1 MKGRKVVVTGLGI
14 VCPVGAT
21 VATAWEAILAGRS
34 GIRRVPELEDVDIS
48 VRIAG
53 LVSSD
58 FNVDDYM
65 PSKEQKRCDSF
76 IHYSIAA
83 GSQAIK
89 DAGIVAND
97 NNAHRIGVMIGS
109 GIGGLPFI
117 ESNHNILNSRGTS
130 RLSPFFI
137 PGSIINMASG
147 NLSIKHGF
155 KGVNFSIVSACATG
169 THNIGEAA
177 RMIATGSADV
187 IIAGGAEKASTAL
200 GIGGFA
206 AARALSSAHNDSP
219 EQASRPW
226 DLNRDGFVLGDG
238 AGVLVLEEYEHAQK
252 RGANI
257 YCELAGYSSSSDA
270 HHITQPSPG
279 GEGAARC
286 MTSAIEDAGINS
298 TEIDYLNAH
307 GTSTPQG
314 DKVESDAV
322 KRTFGDHAYKL
333 AISSVKSMIGHL
345 LGAAGG
351 VEAVFSVLTL
361 RDQVLPPTINLDTPD
376 PECDLDYVPN
386 QARDAK
392 VDCILSNSFG
402 FGGTNASLAFRK
414 LAS

>member
-21 VATAWEAILAGRS
+21 VDQAWKAILAGRS
-34 GIRRVPELEDVDIS
+34 GIRRVPELEEVDIS

-53 LVSSD
+53 LVSAD
-58 FNVDDYM
+58 FNVGDYLS
-65 PSKEQKRCDSF
+65 SKEQKRCDSF
-76 IHYSIAA
+76 IHYSLAA
-83 GSQAIK
+83 GSQAIE
-89 DAGIVAND
+89 DAGIVASED
-97 NNAHRIGVMIGS
+97 NAHRIGVLIGS
-109 GIGGLPFI
+109 GIGGLPLI
-117 ESNHNILNSRGTS
+117 EANHNILNSKGAS

-147 NLSIKHGF
+147 NLSIKYGF
-155 KGVNFSIVSACATG
+155 KGINFSIVSACATG

-177 RMIATGSADV
+177 RMIAAGSVDV
-187 IIAGGAEKASTAL
+187 VVAGGAEKASTAL

-206 AARALSSAHNDSP
+206 AARALSSSHNDSP

-238 AGVLVLEEYEHAQK
+238 AGVLVLEEYEHAKK

-286 MTSAIEDAGINS
+286 MDSVLEDAGFN
-298 TEIDYLNAH
+298 TTDVDYLNAH
-307 GTSTPQG
+307 GTSTLQG

-322 KRTFGDHAYKL
+322 KRTFKEHAYRL
-333 AISSVKSMIGHL
+333 AISSTKSMIGHL

-351 VEAVFSVLTL
+351 VEAVFSVLSL
-361 RDQVLPPTINLDTPD
+361 RDQVLAPTINLETPD

-386 QARDAK
+386 QARSAQ
-392 VDCILSNSFG
+392 VHCVLSNSFG

-414 LAS
+414 I